1 MATFSSSPVRSLM
14 ATPYFWRTY
23 SWTAASM
30 SKPPHRT
37 AR

>member
-1 MATFSSSPVRSLM
+1 MAIFSSSPVRSLM
-14 ATPYFWRTY
+14 ATPCFWRTY

-30 SKPPHRT
+30 SYPPQRT